1 LGAISID
8 LFLEFPDCLRI
19 AFTQAMKVREAE
31 HVLASANI
39 QQGEFSYPWGSALNA
54 IPVDESSF
62 IYRGVLGE
70 RNEVRAV
77 HPDFGA
83 IVYLHFGS
91 LVVDDDDSI
100 VYIGNGVQTAWL
112 HFAVR
117 HAASSSL
124 AHELPD
130 DN

>member
-1 LGAISID
+1 MLSLLSLILFGSLRTLTLVNYSPLKLAPTLAD
-8 LFLEFPDCLRI
+8 LIP
-19 AFTQAMKVREAE
+19 
-31 HVLASANI
+31 ASA
-39 QQGEFSYPWGSALNA
+39 YPWGSALNA

-130 DN
+130 GN